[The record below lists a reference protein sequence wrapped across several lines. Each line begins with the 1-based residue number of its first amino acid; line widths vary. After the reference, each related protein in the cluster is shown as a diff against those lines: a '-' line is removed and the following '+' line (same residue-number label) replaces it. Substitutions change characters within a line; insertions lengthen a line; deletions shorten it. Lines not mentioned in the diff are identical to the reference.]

1 MGMGTEAFGR
11 RFRAGLTELRGSHL
25 LAGIAGGVYLNDPL
39 GIAFELPN
47 GWIVRSRQEVAETAE
62 GRLLSSH
69 EQHLNDAF
77 RSLTD
82 AFLPLV
88 TVSARMWDD
97 PVARLG
103 PHELSPVAALQFEHA
118 ITDDEA
124 PSFDLRGHVATD
136 VAYFHAHIEDYRLDE
151 GPSGVTLS
159 GCEAIAYR
167 ARYTVLHA
175 DAVEGCPAREQAF
188 YVRHDSGVYALRLC
202 DYPERHARLAFDFS
216 SFTERVYFR

>member
-1 MGMGTEAFGR
+1 VGISTGDFER
-11 RFRAGLTELRGSHL
+11 RFRAGLTELRRSHL
-25 LAGIAGGVYLNDPL
+25 LAGIADGAYLNDPL
-39 GIAFELPN
+39 GIAVEFPH
-47 GWIVRSRQEVAETAE
+47 GWIVRTWPEVADTAE
-62 GRLLSSH
+62 ERLLSSH
-69 EQHLNDAF
+69 EQNWNDAF

-88 TVSARMWDD
+88 TVSARTWDD

-118 ITDDEA
+118 ISDDEA
-124 PSFDLRGHVATD
+124 PAFALGDHVATD
-136 VAYFHAHIEDYRLDE
+136 LAYFHAHMEDYRLE
-151 GPSGVTLS
+151 GDPSHVTLS
-159 GCEAIAYR
+159 RCEAIAYC

-175 DAVEGCPAREQAF
+175 DAVEGCPARERAF

-216 SFTERVYFR
+216 SFTEQVYLR